1 MLHIIANLSL
11 RTMLQRYIKFRIHV
25 FQMLVIFLALAIAS
39 SAAAENW
46 ARYHPSTLESSTSQ
60 HAATGKGSI
69 IVEETAIKSHV
80 LHQNSSRPISQK
92 KKALIKA
99 WITRYSLS
107 KKYLASFERE
117 IKVFEQ
123 SKEYWIP
130 IQKQLQYDL
139 WENFRRFPAYIDI
152 YVVLIGF
159 VDSEPVFLLNRYDE
173 YLEEEKSNRG
183 AARGQD

>member
-1 MLHIIANLSL
+1 M
-11 RTMLQRYIKFRIHV
+11 
-25 FQMLVIFLALAIAS
+25 
-39 SAAAENW
+39 
-46 ARYHPSTLESSTSQ
+46 
-60 HAATGKGSI
+60 
-69 IVEETAIKSHV
+69 
-80 LHQNSSRPISQK
+80 HQNSSRPISQK

-99 WITRYSLS
+99 WMTRYSLS
-107 KKYLASFERE
+107 KKYLTSFERE

-152 YVVLIGF
+152 YVILIGF

-183 AARGQD
+183 APRGQD